1 MDKSKDEGR
10 TEVDEKYYLSTLPFF
25 RRACTLIYVAWLF
38 VEGPISAFKQW
49 GTARSPVTLTT
60 GMEHMIMYLVIGG
73 LLLVILHSYLGRRM
87 PRTLFRFLVFAH
99 QVTLAGVSA
108 WRYLHSET
116 QDYVETGFRLIL
128 LSFCAVAEVDGLMW
142 DILL

>member
-1 MDKSKDEGR
+1 MEKSKDEGR
-10 TEVDEKYYLSTLPFF
+10 AEVGEKYLSTLPFF

-49 GTARSPVTLTT
+49 GTSISPVTLAT

-73 LLLVILHSYLGRRM
+73 LLLIILHSYLGRRV
-87 PRTLFRFLVFAH
+87 PRTLFRFLLFAH
-99 QVTLAGVSA
+99 QVTLAGISA
-108 WRYLHSET
+108 WRYLRSET
-116 QDYVETGFRLIL
+116 QDYIETGFRLIL
-128 LSFCAVAEVDGLMW
+128 LSFCAVAEVDGLMS